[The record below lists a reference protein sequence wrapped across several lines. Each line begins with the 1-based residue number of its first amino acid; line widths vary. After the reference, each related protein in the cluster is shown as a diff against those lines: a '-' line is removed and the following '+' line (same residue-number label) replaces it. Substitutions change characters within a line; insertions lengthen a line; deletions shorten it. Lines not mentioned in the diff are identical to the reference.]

1 MGRSKKLRRKVLLI
15 SVFLMIFLVAYGDFM
30 GIEVQA
36 EQKQETMELVK
47 PMEESQTVEL
57 QEKPGAEEN
66 SEGDAFE
73 PETLQIISDAFLESY
88 GENIAQP
95 RSISMELPGTN
106 FKVWSRLRRK
116 FRRKN
121 RQWRKR
127 SSTQR

>member
-1 MGRSKKLRRKVLLI
+1 MVRSKKLRRKVLLI

-36 EQKQETMELVK
+36 EQKQET
-47 PMEESQTVEL
+47 
-57 QEKPGAEEN
+57 
-66 SEGDAFE
+66 
-73 PETLQIISDAFLESY
+73 LQIISDAFLEAY
-88 GENIAQP
+88 GEKYRPAQIYQYGTA
-95 RSISMELPGTN
+95 RYELQ
-106 FKVWSRLRRK
+106 SLEQIRRK

>member
-66 SEGDAFE
+66 
-73 PETLQIISDAFLESY
+73 
-88 GENIAQP
+88 
-95 RSISMELPGTN
+95 R
-106 FKVWSRLRRK
+106 
-116 FRRKN
+116 
-121 RQWRKR
+121 
-127 SSTQR
+127 